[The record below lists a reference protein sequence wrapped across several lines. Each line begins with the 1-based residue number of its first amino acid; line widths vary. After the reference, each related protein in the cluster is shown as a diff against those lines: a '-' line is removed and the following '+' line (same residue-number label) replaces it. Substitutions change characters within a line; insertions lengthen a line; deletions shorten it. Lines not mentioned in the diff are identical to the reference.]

1 MAPDL
6 ANQAREAFVDDD
18 FRSAVDLY
26 TQAIDINPRSADLYA
41 ERAQANIKLSNFTE
55 AVADAN
61 KAIEIDPSMA
71 KAYLRKGTQ
80 ACAAHITCAFQWRTY
95 KLQKHGTCRIVEMS
109 CGNEDS
115 DASEIYEEERE
126 GKDQIRPHPC
136 GERKI
141 AKLFI
146 LSPLFS
152 IACFKLEEYQTAKAA
167 LEKGASLLQND
178 SRFSKLISECDERIA
193 AESIDLNRS
202 LTPEVTSIAAQ
213 SSDKSVGNLEEDEE
227 GRSESCQRKEVE
239 PAKPKYRHAYYQKP
253 EEVVVTIFAK
263 GVPAK
268 SVSIDYGEQ
277 ILSIMIDVPGEDK
290 YHFQPRL
297 FGKVVPDKCRFE
309 VLSTKVE
316 IRLVK
321 AEAINWPSLEYSKEV
336 AVPHVNAS
344 PALKTP
350 SYPSSKPRTKD
361 WDKLAA
367 QVKKEEK
374 EEKLDGD
381 AAVNKLF
388 GDIYQSADEDMRRA
402 MMKSFVSFEF
412 ITLVLYASL
421 VESNGTVLST
431 NWQDV
436 GSKKVEGSP
445 PDGMELKKWEY

>member
-1 MAPDL
+1 MVVADESCLRCFAMAPDL

-26 TQAIDINPRSADLYA
+26 TQAIDLNPRSADLYA
-41 ERAQANIKLSNFTE
+41 ERAQANIKLDNFTE

-71 KAYLRKGTQ
+71 KAYLRKGKGEKRQ
-80 ACAAHITCAFQWRTY
+80 DEGSSMGMGIFDGSDDVCWPMIRYWKAELWRR
-95 KLQKHGTCRIVEMS
+95 GVVVN
-109 CGNEDS
+109 G
-115 DASEIYEEERE
+115 
-126 GKDQIRPHPC
+126 
-136 GERKI
+136 
-141 AKLFI
+141 
-146 LSPLFS
+146 
-152 IACFKLEEYQTAKAA
+152 IACFKLEEYHTAKAA

-193 AESIDLNRS
+193 AESSDLTRS

-213 SSDKSVGNLEEDEE
+213 SSDKSVGNLEEAEE

-239 PAKPKYRHAYYQKP
+239 PANQSIASYVDCDFLNRHAYYQKP
-253 EEVVVTIFAK
+253 EEVVVSIFAK

-336 AVPHVNAS
+336 AVPHVNVS

-402 MMKSFVSFEF
+402 MLKSFVSSEF
-412 ITLVLYASL
+412 ITLDLYASL

>member
-26 TQAIDINPRSADLYA
+26 TQAIDLNPKSADLYA
-41 ERAQANIKLSNFTE
+41 ERAQANIKLNNFTE

-61 KAIEIDPSMA
+61 KSIEIDPSMA
-71 KAYLRKGTQ
+71 KAYLRKG
-80 ACAAHITCAFQWRTY
+80 
-95 KLQKHGTCRIVEMS
+95 
-109 CGNEDS
+109 
-115 DASEIYEEERE
+115 
-126 GKDQIRPHPC
+126 
-136 GERKI
+136 
-141 AKLFI
+141 
-146 LSPLFS
+146 
-152 IACFKLEEYQTAKAA
+152 IACFKLEEYHTAKAA

-193 AESIDLNRS
+193 AESSDLTRS

-213 SSDKSVGNLEEDEE
+213 SSDKLVGNLEEAEE

-263 GVPAK
+263 GVPAN

-350 SYPSSKPRTKD
+350 SCPSSKPRTKD

-402 MMKSFVSFEF
+402 MLKSF
-412 ITLVLYASL
+412 

>member
-26 TQAIDINPRSADLYA
+26 TQAIDLNPRSADLYA
-41 ERAQANIKLSNFTE
+41 ERAQANFKLDNFTE

-71 KAYLRKGTQ
+71 KAYLRKG
-80 ACAAHITCAFQWRTY
+80 
-95 KLQKHGTCRIVEMS
+95 
-109 CGNEDS
+109 
-115 DASEIYEEERE
+115 
-126 GKDQIRPHPC
+126 
-136 GERKI
+136 
-141 AKLFI
+141 
-146 LSPLFS
+146 
-152 IACFKLEEYQTAKAA
+152 IACFKLEEYHTAKAA

-193 AESIDLNRS
+193 AESSDLTRS

-213 SSDKSVGNLEEDEE
+213 SSDKSVGNLEEAEE
-227 GRSESCQRKEVE
+227 GRSKSCQRKEVE
-239 PAKPKYRHAYYQKP
+239 PAKPKYRHEYYQKP
-253 EEVVVTIFAK
+253 EELVVSIFAK

-402 MMKSFVSFEF
+402 MLKSF
-412 ITLVLYASL
+412 